1 MNGLLGHFRMHF
13 IDCYFGIFITFAAT
27 RLLILFLLSIVL
39 NGKMQGNLIRKHSR
53 LLGVWYQGDEACF
66 MPALQMFCLLNPQ
79 TNACE
84 PNPKTTSSDFNS

>member
-66 MPALQMFCLLNPQ
+66 MPNRFHRFFCLSIKEVHQPGRQ
-79 TNACE
+79 TAN
-84 PNPKTTSSDFNS
+84 